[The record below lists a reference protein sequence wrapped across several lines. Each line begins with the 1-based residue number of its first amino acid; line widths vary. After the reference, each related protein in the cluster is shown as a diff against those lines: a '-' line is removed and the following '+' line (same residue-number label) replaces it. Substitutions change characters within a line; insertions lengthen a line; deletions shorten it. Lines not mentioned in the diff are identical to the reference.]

1 LRTSNPDS
9 VGDLWEKIEQ
19 GVGTVV
25 HVLFKGVF
33 RNREHLVL
41 KQKAESDAPLFSSDR
56 WELTPDN
63 DRELEVEYL
72 PDLGKINLWNYRGCH
87 AAIGVYHRSGSFK
100 QFLSGHSDVLV
111 LPVMGGRVCSF
122 ETPHHSG
129 ELLVSSSSGIT
140 WYDFVFPFER
150 EVWTLNVEVGERAL
164 SEEEARAIAASFRV
178 RVLPA
183 KHISD

>member
-1 LRTSNPDS
+1 MRTSNPDS

-56 WELTPDN
+56 WELTP
-63 DRELEVEYL
+63 ELEVEYL